1 MNKPTITVINASGE
15 SKTFSIAD
23 IGTKQAYENT
33 CKHLDKGLNKKL
45 FNEFMKMHCLINK
58 PNNKPKTNNE
68 TKKVPTN
75 SDL

>member
-45 FNEFMKMHCLINK
+45 FNQFIDKL
-58 PNNKPKTNNE
+58 
-68 TKKVPTN
+68 
-75 SDL
+75 

>member
-33 CKHLDKGLNKKL
+33 CKHLDKGLKNK
-45 FNEFMKMHCLINK
+45 NK
-58 PNNKPKTNNE
+58 QTKNNVQNKTN
-68 TKKVPTN
+68 
-75 SDL
+75 

>member
-45 FNEFMKMHCLINK
+45 FNEFTNQLNKQK
-58 PNNKPKTNNE
+58 PNKNE
-68 TKKVPTN
+68 IKKEKKE
-75 SDL
+75 S

>member
-1 MNKPTITVINASGE
+1 MNKPTITVINANGE

-45 FNEFMKMHCLINK
+45 FNEF
-58 PNNKPKTNNE
+58 TNQL
-68 TKKVPTN
+68 KPTN
-75 SDL
+75 EIKKEKKES

>member
-1 MNKPTITVINASGE
+1 MNKPTITVINANGE

-45 FNEFMKMHCLINK
+45 FNEFTNQLK
-58 PNNKPKTNNE
+58 PTNE
-68 TKKVPTN
+68 TKKEKKE
-75 SDL
+75 S

>member
-45 FNEFMKMHCLINK
+45 FNEFTNQLK
-58 PNNKPKTNNE
+58 PTNE
-68 TKKVPTN
+68 TKKEKKE
-75 SDL
+75 S

>member
-23 IGTKQAYENT
+23 IGTKQAYEKT

-45 FNEFMKMHCLINK
+45 FNEFTNQL
-58 PNNKPKTNNE
+58 KPKNE
-68 TKKVPTN
+68 TKKEKKE
-75 SDL
+75 S

>member
-45 FNEFMKMHCLINK
+45 FNEFTNQLNK
-58 PNNKPKTNNE
+58 QKTNQNE
-68 TKKVPTN
+68 IKKEKKEC
-75 SDL
+75 

>member
-45 FNEFMKMHCLINK
+45 FNEF
-58 PNNKPKTNNE
+58 TNQL
-68 TKKVPTN
+68 KPTN
-75 SDL
+75 EIKKEKKES

>member
-15 SKTFSIAD
+15 SKTFSISD

-45 FNEFMKMHCLINK
+45 FNEF
-58 PNNKPKTNNE
+58 TNQL
-68 TKKVPTN
+68 KPTN
-75 SDL
+75 EIKKEKKES

>member
-45 FNEFMKMHCLINK
+45 FNEFTNQLNK
-58 PNNKPKTNNE
+58 QKTNQNE
-68 TKKVPTN
+68 IKKEKKEY
-75 SDL
+75 